1 MHNVAEEITG
11 EYLRYIKG
19 CNFVEYNVKGP
30 HQTEIDV
37 IGLKMA
43 ENTIYVCEV
52 AAHVQGLQ
60 YVNTK
65 TSQPNTANK
74 FIQKFKLY

>member
-1 MHNVAEEITG
+1 M
-11 EYLRYIKG
+11 
-19 CNFVEYNVKGP
+19 KGP